1 MATLACS
8 INTRLGLHAFG
19 DVPAPLVVGAVKD
32 TLAPGCNMCHAH
44 AGDEGRCL
52 ANATEAELMA
62 NDTVTILN
70 PECRASVNDQ
80 AGLRFT
86 LLATG
91 LWILWAAICWW
102 LGYLVLRRRT
112 RRALLAESAQGI
124 A

>member
-1 MATLACS
+1 
-8 INTRLGLHAFG
+8 
-19 DVPAPLVVGAVKD
+19 
-32 TLAPGCNMCHAH
+32 
-44 AGDEGRCL
+44 
-52 ANATEAELMA
+52 MA

-70 PECRASVNDQ
+70 PECRASVDDQ